1 MAPRQKAL
9 ALWQHFAVVAS
20 KVCLFSYNNPVI
32 NPSIFYFDAFLLS
45 IITSRLY
52 LIDTAIV
59 SSGNPIISP
68 RFFDKTRVKYL
79 SVDLCCECINFIYYI
94 IYVNVNNV
102 YNKNISAHFLLAM
115 IRGRTVII
123 IDIRQPKRN

>member
-1 MAPRQKAL
+1 MKPSHGQMAPRQKAL
-9 ALWQHFAVVAS
+9 ALWQHFAVAAS
-20 KVCLFSYNNPVI
+20 KVCLFSSNIPVI
-32 NPSIFYFDAFLLS
+32 NPSILYSDAFLLS

-79 SVDLCCECINFIYYI
+79 SVDLCCEGINFIYYLCQCKQCI
-94 IYVNVNNV
+94 QQKY
-102 YNKNISAHFLLAM
+102 ISTFSFINDTWACSH
-115 IRGRTVII
+115 
-123 IDIRQPKRN
+123 NH